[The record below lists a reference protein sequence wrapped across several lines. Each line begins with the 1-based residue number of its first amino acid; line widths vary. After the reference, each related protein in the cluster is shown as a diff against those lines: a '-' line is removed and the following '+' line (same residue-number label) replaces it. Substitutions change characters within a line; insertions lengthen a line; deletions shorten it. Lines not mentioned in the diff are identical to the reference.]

1 MNLENTLSNTKG
13 DMFYDSIYQ
22 RCQEY
27 KKKKKTEIKS
37 KLMIAKGREGG
48 GHEEWA
54 RVSF

>member
-1 MNLENTLSNTKG
+1 MIPFIRDVKNT
-13 DMFYDSIYQ
+13 
-22 RCQEY
+22 